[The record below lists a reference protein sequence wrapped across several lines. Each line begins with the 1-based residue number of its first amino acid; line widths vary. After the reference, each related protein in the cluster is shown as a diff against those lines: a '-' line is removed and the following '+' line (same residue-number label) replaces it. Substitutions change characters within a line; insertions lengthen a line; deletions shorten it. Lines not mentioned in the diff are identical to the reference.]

1 MSFRWLESIP
11 IFAREHT
18 SKKVKEKAVVKVL
31 MVCMGNICRS
41 PMAEGVFRHLL
52 QNAGLADKVYV
63 ESAGTHAY
71 HTGSLPDKR
80 SQDIAQARGV
90 DLSAI
95 RARKVEIDDLD
106 IFDYVIAMD
115 DDNYHYLLELCPTT
129 IHQKKIH
136 RMMDY
141 APELPEREVPDPY
154 YGGRGGFVRVMNLVE
169 KSAQGLLLYIR
180 EHHSL

>member
-1 MSFRWLESIP
+1 M
-11 IFAREHT
+11 
-18 SKKVKEKAVVKVL
+18 VKVL

-41 PMAEGVFRHLL
+41 PMAEGVFRHLV

-71 HTGSLPDKR
+71 HTGSHPDKR
-80 SQDIAQARGV
+80 SQAIAQSRGV

-95 RARKVEIDDLD
+95 RARKVEVEDLD

-115 DDNYHYLLELCPTT
+115 DDNYRYLFELCLTPM
-129 IHQKKIH
+129 HQEKIH
-136 RMMDY
+136 RMMEY
-141 APELPEREVPDPY
+141 APDLPEREVPDPY

-169 KSAQGLLLYIR
+169 KSAQGLLLHIC
-180 EHHSL
+180 EHHNL